1 MHIYIYNIILYYT
14 FFQRVR
20 WVHNEKKERK
30 EKKNNSTLV
39 TFQSLSFNEATP
51 CFLNEFKELLYAFF
65 SFPFDRFVS
74 NVKYHVL
81 LKRYAINSCVLF
93 VNALLFQKK
102 KMQSL
107 ILLRFSEFYDSS
119 ITNYSLVLFTK
130 IITIAIF
137 PLHFHLVLY
146 FSPSDNSQL
155 Q

>member
-1 MHIYIYNIILYYT
+1 MRLIRAFY
-14 FFQRVR
+14 
-20 WVHNEKKERK
+20 
-30 EKKNNSTLV
+30 
-39 TFQSLSFNEATP
+39 LSMLCYFE
-51 CFLNEFKELLYAFF
+51 
-65 SFPFDRFVS
+65 
-74 NVKYHVL
+74 
-81 LKRYAINSCVLF
+81 
-93 VNALLFQKK
+93 K

>member
-1 MHIYIYNIILYYT
+1 M
-14 FFQRVR
+14 
-20 WVHNEKKERK
+20 HNEKKERK

-93 VNALLFQKK
+93 VNALLFRKK
-102 KMQSL
+102 KNAIINSPPL
-107 ILLRFSEFYDSS
+107 FRIL
-119 ITNYSLVLFTK
+119 
-130 IITIAIF
+130 
-137 PLHFHLVLY
+137 
-146 FSPSDNSQL
+146 
-155 Q
+155 

>member
-1 MHIYIYNIILYYT
+1 MRLIRAFYLSMLCY
-14 FFQRVR
+14 F
-20 WVHNEKKERK
+20 EK
-30 EKKNNSTLV
+30 
-39 TFQSLSFNEATP
+39 
-51 CFLNEFKELLYAFF
+51 
-65 SFPFDRFVS
+65 
-74 NVKYHVL
+74 
-81 LKRYAINSCVLF
+81 
-93 VNALLFQKK
+93 KK